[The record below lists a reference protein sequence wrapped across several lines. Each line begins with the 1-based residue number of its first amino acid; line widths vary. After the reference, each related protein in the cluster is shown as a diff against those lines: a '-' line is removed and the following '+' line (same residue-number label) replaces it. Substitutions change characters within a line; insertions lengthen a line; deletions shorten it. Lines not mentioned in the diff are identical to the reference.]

1 VVTDVKF
8 ARFLGRYGWTRTE
21 DLLRKFGVPTVF
33 HEWREDALV
42 RTIAECDLAIIP
54 LDLEDPFAAG
64 KPENKLLLLWRLAMP
79 VLTSSTPAYC
89 RAMAGAGLAMT
100 CRTLSEWENAI
111 LQFAGNESARQ
122 AAGAAGR
129 RYAEVAHSEP
139 QLLAQWDAVFQS
151 LAQTN

>member
-1 VVTDVKF
+1 
-8 ARFLGRYGWTRTE
+8 
-21 DLLRKFGVPTVF
+21 
-33 HEWREDALV
+33 
-42 RTIAECDLAIIP
+42 
-54 LDLEDPFAAG
+54 
-64 KPENKLLLLWRLAMP
+64 
-79 VLTSSTPAYC
+79 
-89 RAMAGAGLAMT
+89 MT